1 MQKAAKILT
10 KDLVRTRNQVA
21 QYYSMNSQLKALSMR
36 LSTMGA
42 TQEIMESMKGASK
55 VMHLV
60 NENMDIKSIQTV
72 LREFNKESM
81 KMEIGQEAV
90 RRVWRP
96 L

>member
-1 MQKAAKILT
+1 
-10 KDLVRTRNQVA
+10 
-21 QYYSMNSQLKALSMR
+21 MR

-60 NENMDIKSIQTV
+60 NENMDVKSIQTV

-81 KMEIGQEAV
+81 KMELGQEAV
-90 RRVWRP
+90 RRVFWRA